1 MNQIYKLKI
10 NGYGAE
16 VTIGNLSDEQIKK
29 IKNLKGSLSE
39 GILQVFDWQEMGD
52 VYHNYGACSDYLIT
66 ITDVNDKVIYEID
79 SETIETT
86 TNEVFQIENN
96 FIENDINRNQ
106 LICISFQKG
115 IIFETE
121 IETTEFDIKKLK
133 IVVDDEIAI
142 GNYYWGSMLRAICYD
157 DQEYENINK
166 FTDEKSFEA
175 YVNLNQ

>member
-1 MNQIYKLKI
+1 MNQFYKLKI
-10 NGYGAE
+10 TGYGAE
-16 VTIGNLSDEQIKK
+16 VTIGNLNNEQIKK
-29 IKNLKGSLSE
+29 IKNLKAPLSE
-39 GILQVFDWQEMGD
+39 GIHQVFDWQEIGD

-66 ITDVNDKVIYEID
+66 ITDINDNVIYEID
-79 SETIETT
+79 SETI
-86 TNEVFQIENN
+86 TNATDEVFQIENN

-121 IETTEFDIKKLK
+121 IETTEFDIKKFK
-133 IVVDDEIAI
+133 IVIDDEIAI
-142 GNYYWGSMLRAICYD
+142 GNYYWGSMIRGIYYD

-175 YVNLNQ
+175 YVNLTQ

>member
-16 VTIGNLSDEQIKK
+16 VTISNLNDLQINK
-29 IKNLKGSLSE
+29 IKNLKVPLTE
-39 GILQVFDWQEMGD
+39 GILQFFDWQEMGD

-66 ITDVNDKVIYEID
+66 ITDVNDNVIHEID
-79 SETIETT
+79 SETIANATD
-86 TNEVFQIENN
+86 EVFQIENN
-96 FIENDINRNQ
+96 FIENDTNRNQ

-133 IVVDDEIAI
+133 IVIDDEIAI
-142 GNYYWGSMLRAICYD
+142 GNYYWGSMLRGIYYD

-175 YVNLNQ
+175 YNNLIQ